1 MEPIVPFTQN
11 ALGDEADA
19 MRLLLF
25 AQALFKRPLTFDSV
39 ENYNAFMDANMKMM
53 DAIDSPDDAVQVEV
67 EGERVVFSLSDE
79 FHNALQEY
87 KDEFGPVET

>member
-1 MEPIVPFTQN
+1 
-11 ALGDEADA
+11 

-25 AQALFKRPLTFDSV
+25 AQALFQRPLTFDSV

-53 DAIDSPDDAVQVEV
+53 NDLDSPDEAVQVEV
-67 EGERVVFSLSDE
+67 KDGKVTFSLSDN
-79 FHNALQEY
+79 FHGALQEY